1 MLRELAMNAP
11 FVASLV
17 AGVLLGF
24 SCQSSG
30 QVIIWGATSATITNV
45 PAEATNVISL
55 AGGDEH
61 CLALRR
67 DGTVVA
73 WGKNGSGQTNVPA
86 DLTNVVGIAA
96 GSSHSLALRD
106 DGTIALWGS
115 FYLSGYRS
123 IPDSATNVVALGLGP
138 GAQHAV
144 ALRGDGT
151 AVDWGNPASSRN
163 YTNYPVDAVDL
174 VSVAAGAFHTI
185 ALRSD
190 GRVVAWGAQANA
202 PASLTNIVAI
212 ATSWFGN
219 AALRANG
226 RVAIWSDG
234 VTLAYEYPASSG
246 YTNGADLACLFNGG
260 MSSATLALRH
270 DGSLVQSSG
279 VALPA
284 YPTNQIAVIGA
295 GSFIGLAAVG
305 SGPPVFPGRVVKRT
319 VTSGS
324 RAYFHL
330 KTVGELPMAYQW
342 TCNGTNVPGATNSIL
357 TVTNVQPGLSGAIY
371 ALTAS
376 NALGTNTSDG
386 MTLNVLPAEVFLKA
400 TNTAAAIGGS
410 LTISSKV
417 IGQGP
422 FAYRWLVNGTNWL
435 ETTNATLTLTN
446 IQLSSAGVYSLVVS
460 NSYGFATNSVSV
472 TVSPTIITEAP
483 ADQFSFPGGTVT
495 FSVNLQA
502 FISNSFQWQF
512 NGTDI
517 PDATSNVLSLSNLDY
532 TNGGTYSLVFSN
544 AYEVVTNAAML
555 VVSPV
560 AGWGLN
566 TSGQDNPPDGLT
578 NIVAIA
584 AGSTHSVTLDADGHV
599 TVWGGDSSR
608 RAVPA
613 DLTNAIAISA
623 GGSGTVALRADGTV
637 MSWGSG
643 GYASS
648 PAPAEATNVVAV
660 SAGGSHALALR
671 SDGTIVGWGQNVSGQ
686 SSPPAGLSNVVA
698 VSAGGGGFSLALKD
712 DGHVVAWGYN
722 GSGQTN
728 VPLSL
733 SNVVGIAA
741 GSLHAIA
748 LEDDGN
754 VTVWGSGSGLNS
766 LNIPPE
772 ATNVVAVAAGYGHCT
787 ILRDDGTVI
796 AWGYYYDGATNVPS
810 GLTNVAVISASANHN
825 LGLVE
830 SGPPPARCALVN
842 PVRNPAGFHVSLP
855 TRSGRVYRLEYKDS
869 LEDGVWMPLP
879 LVAGNGSLLTLT
891 DPTPNAAA
899 RFYRVR
905 QW

>member
-1 MLRELAMNAP
+1 MNAP
-11 FVASLV
+11 FVASLL

-96 GSSHSLALRD
+96 GSSHSLALRN

-190 GRVVAWGAQANA
+190 GRVVAWGAQTNA

-234 VTLAYEYPASSG
+234 ATLAYEYPASSG

-472 TVSPTIITEAP
+472 TVSPTIITKAP
-483 ADQFSFPGGTVT
+483 ADQFSFPGGTAT
-495 FSVNLQA
+495 FSLNLQV
-502 FISNSFQWQF
+502 FIPNSFQWQF

-532 TNGGTYSLVFSN
+532 ANAGTYSLVFSN

-560 AGWGLN
+560 AGWGVN
-566 TSGQDNPPDGLT
+566 TYGQNNPPDGLT
-578 NIVAIA
+578 NLAAIA
-584 AGSTHSVTLDADGHV
+584 AGSLHSVTLDDRGRV

-623 GGSGTVALRADGTV
+623 GRSGTVALRADGTV
-637 MSWGSG
+637 MTWGSG
-643 GYASS
+643 GYAIS
-648 PAPAEATNVVAV
+648 PVPAGATNVVAV
-660 SAGGSHALALR
+660 SAGSFHALALR
-671 SDGTIVGWGQNVSGQ
+671 SDGTIVGWGQNISGE
-686 SSPPAGLSNVVA
+686 SSPPPGLSNVVA
-698 VSAGGGGFSLALKD
+698 VSAGSQFSLALKD
-712 DGHVVAWGYN
+712 DGHVVAWGHN
-722 GSGQTN
+722 GTGQTN
-728 VPLSL
+728 VLAFL
-733 SNVVGIAA
+733 SNVIAIA
-741 GSLHAIA
+741 SGSIHAIA
-748 LEDDGN
+748 LKDDGS
-754 VTVWGSGSGLNS
+754 VVVWGSTSYGLGS
-766 LNIPPE
+766 IPTE
-772 ATNVVAVAAGYGHCT
+772 ATNVVAVAAGYGHC
-787 ILRDDGTVI
+787 LVLKADGSTVG
-796 AWGYYYDGATNVPS
+796 WGYNYNGETNIPPS
-810 GLTNVAVISASANHN
+810 LTNVAAISASDDHN

-879 LVAGNGSLLTLT
+879 LVAGNGSLLTFT